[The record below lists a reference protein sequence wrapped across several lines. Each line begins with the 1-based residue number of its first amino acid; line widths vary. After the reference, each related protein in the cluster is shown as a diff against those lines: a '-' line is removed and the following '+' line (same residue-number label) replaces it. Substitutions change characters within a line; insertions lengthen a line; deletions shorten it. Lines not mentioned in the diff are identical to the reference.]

1 MFPALIHRWKLR
13 GEVDPVVAATLSEEL
28 RISLLAASLML
39 QRGVA
44 DAASARRFLDSRLAD
59 MPDPFTMV
67 DMDFAVQRLCRAVQ
81 QGEPIAVH
89 GDYDVDGITAS
100 ALLVEN
106 LRAFGAQ
113 AEYYIP
119 LRLVDGYGL
128 SGEALQR
135 AAARGAR
142 VAVSVDCGVS
152 AVAEAL
158 LARELGLDLI
168 ITDHHQPPEQLPE
181 AFAVLNPHRP
191 GCGFA
196 EKDLAGVGV
205 AFMLLVAL
213 RSKLRELGWFND
225 RPEPDL
231 RHSLDLVALGTIAD
245 IAPLRGLNR
254 VLVKSGL
261 AVLNQGRRPGIAAL
275 KQVADVV
282 EVTSGSVGFRLAPRL
297 NAAGR
302 LQDAA
307 QGVALLLEPSFQASL
322 SSARCLD
329 ECNRERQAI
338 EQQTLDQALAQ
349 LAEGMD
355 AERYSIVL
363 ANANWHPGVIGIVA
377 SRLVERFHR
386 PTVLI
391 ALDNGTGKGSARSIG
406 GFHLYH
412 ALQAC
417 RNWLKGFGGHEFAA
431 GLSIEEALVED
442 FSGAFER
449 VAREQLSKDDLNPR
463 HLFDEEVLL
472 EDLNLDTVAELE
484 KLSPFGAGNPQPLL
498 LARNLQAEKPEVLK
512 DKHLR
517 FHGVQG
523 GTRLA
528 CIAFGM
534 AHRLEELAGDFD
546 LLFTPSINEWRNRR
560 TVQLK
565 VKDLRRVP
573 VAETEATDD
582 RV

>member
-1 MFPALIHRWKLR
+1 MFPALTHRWMLR
-13 GEVDPVVAATLSEEL
+13 GEVDPAVAASLAGEL
-28 RISLLAASLML
+28 RISSLVASLTL
-39 QRGVA
+39 QRGVTN
-44 DAASARRFLDSRLAD
+44 AASARRFLDGRLAD
-59 MPDPFTMV
+59 MPDPFTMT
-67 DMDFAVQRLCRAVQ
+67 DMEAAVQRLCKAVQ
-81 QGEPIAVH
+81 GEEPIAVH

-113 AEYYIP
+113 VEYYIP

-152 AVAEAL
+152 ALAEAR

-168 ITDHHQPPEQLPE
+168 ITDHHQPPQHLPE

-191 GCGFA
+191 DCGFPD
-196 EKDLAGVGV
+196 KDLAGVGV

-213 RSKLRELGWFND
+213 RCRLRELGWFRN

-254 VLVKSGL
+254 MFVKAGL
-261 AVLNQGRRPGIAAL
+261 AVLNHGRRPGVSAL
-275 KQVADVV
+275 KQVADVA

-307 QGVALLLEPSFQASL
+307 QGVALLLEESFPKAL
-322 SSARCLD
+322 SGARCLD
-329 ECNRERQAI
+329 ECNRERQTI
-338 EQQTLDQALAQ
+338 EQQTLDQALVR
-349 LAEGMD
+349 LAEGGD
-355 AERYSIVL
+355 VGRCSIVL
-363 ANANWHPGVIGIVA
+363 ADARWHPGVIGIVA

-386 PTVLI
+386 PTVLV
-391 ALDNGTGKGSARSIG
+391 ALENGTGKGSARSIG
-406 GFHLYH
+406 GFHLYR
-412 ALQAC
+412 ALETC
-417 RNWLKGFGGHEFAA
+417 GKWLKGFGGHEFAA
-431 GLSIEEALVED
+431 GLTIDEGRIKEFAEAFDKLV
-442 FSGAFER
+442 
-449 VAREQLSKDDLNPR
+449 REQLSEEDLQPR
-463 HLFDEEVLL
+463 HLYDAEVSLD
-472 EDLNLDTVAELE
+472 DLTLGTVAELE
-484 KLSPFGAGNPQPLL
+484 KLAPFGAGNPQPLL
-498 LARNLQAEKPEVLK
+498 LVRNLRIERPEVLK

-517 FHGVQG
+517 FVAVQG

-534 AHRLEELAGDFD
+534 AHRRGELAGDID
-546 LLFTPSINEWRNRR
+546 ILFTPSVNQWRDRR
-560 TVQLK
+560 EVRLN
-565 VKDLRRVP
+565 VRDLRP
-573 VAETEATDD
+573 VAATVTDAAGHKA
-582 RV
+582 